1 MKHRLNRLS
10 GLREMV
16 VEFKVYDAEMA
27 GVGQHVAYAIAE
39 AEGVFVKGLPIREVV
54 VKAVS

>member
-1 MKHRLNRLS
+1 
-10 GLREMV
+10 
-16 VEFKVYDAEMA
+16 MA